1 MGAAAQAADSLPEGH
16 AVVGLKSADGLRV
29 LRFDDLQEGEVLEA
43 MTEVA
48 PPSDNP
54 FAPFSPPPALAVP
67 SSAER
72 ASGAWSISPPKS
84 RGSKPTPLTGQQRGS
99 VIHRRGAVIDPEA

>member
-1 MGAAAQAADSLPEGH
+1 MRVPPVTSGGGADGADGAWAELLRGAEDRLQAAGSLPEGH

-54 FAPFSPPPALAVP
+54 FAPFSPAPADGEVA
-67 SSAER
+67 R
-72 ASGAWSISPPKS
+72 GGADA
-84 RGSKPTPLTGQQRGS
+84 QR
-99 VIHRRGAVIDPEA
+99 